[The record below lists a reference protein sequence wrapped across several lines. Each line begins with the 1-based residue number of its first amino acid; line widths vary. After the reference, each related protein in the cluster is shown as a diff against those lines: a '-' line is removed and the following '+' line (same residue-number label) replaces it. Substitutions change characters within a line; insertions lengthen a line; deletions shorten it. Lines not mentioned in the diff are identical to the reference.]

1 MGQHWKAGAEMN
13 DIKLATVHQL
23 IDHIKS
29 GDPQRIIEAARECAS
44 RQEASAGPYLLEIL
58 QVTRDAAVRNAAA
71 LALSDLKN
79 PSAFTLLVDLLK
91 SDHTRGSQG
100 TLLYALGAY
109 DCSPV
114 LPLLVDLVIDGNF
127 EVSRQ
132 TFSLISGIETEL
144 DDRVWKSCRERLRSA
159 VIVATEDRRPILEE
173 LLKLFEQDE

>member
-1 MGQHWKAGAEMN
+1 MN
-13 DIKLATVHQL
+13 DIKLAAVPQL

-29 GDPQRIIEAARECAS
+29 GDPQRVIDAARECAS
-44 RQEASAGPYLLEIL
+44 RQEASVAPYLLEIL
-58 QVTRDAAVRNAAA
+58 KVSRDAAVRNAVA

-79 PSAFTLLVDLLK
+79 SSTFGVLVDLLK

-109 DCSPV
+109 DCSPI

-132 TFSLISGIETEL
+132 AFSLISGIETEL
-144 DDRVWKSCRERLRSA
+144 DDRVWQSCSERLRSA
-159 VIVATEDRRPILEE
+159 IEVATEDRRPILDE
-173 LLKLFEQDE
+173 LLKLFEQN